1 MGETKPA
8 KPELPGNH
16 GQFGEGDATESFEQL
31 EDHPSPADGAKQD
44 GAKQDG
50 ATQGPKQTNAGERS

>member
-1 MGETKPA
+1 MGETTPA

-16 GQFGEGDATESFEQL
+16 GQFGEGDATERFEQL
-31 EDHPSPADGAKQD
+31 EDHASPADERKP
-44 GAKQDG
+44 DG